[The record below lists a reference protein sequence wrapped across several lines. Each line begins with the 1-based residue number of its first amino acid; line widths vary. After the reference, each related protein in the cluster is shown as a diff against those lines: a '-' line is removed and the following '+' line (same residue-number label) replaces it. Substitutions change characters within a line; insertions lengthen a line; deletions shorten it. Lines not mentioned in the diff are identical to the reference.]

1 MTSLTSPVRRLLAC
15 HPRTPARA
23 IRAVDVAACGTTD
36 GGLAINFALEGD
48 LSAVRIP
55 EPRPSRRVDGL
66 WRHTCF
72 EAFVMAGEGPGYRE
86 FNFSPSGEWA
96 VTAFHG
102 YRDGAEPAAES
113 GTEIMVRRSGDRL
126 ELDAEIRPECLPP
139 GRLLRLG
146 LSAVV
151 EDAHGELTYW
161 ALRHSP
167 GPPDF
172 HQSDTFT
179 LPLEFPSMPDVD
191 TLTGGRVR

>member
-1 MTSLTSPVRRLLAC
+1 MNSLSSPVRRTLAC

-23 IRAVDVAACGTTD
+23 IHAVEVAACGTPD
-36 GGLAINFALEGD
+36 GGLALNFAIEGD
-48 LSAVRIP
+48 LPAVRIP

-96 VTAFHG
+96 LTAFRG
-102 YRDGAEPAAES
+102 YRDGGEPAAEP
-113 GTEIMVRRSGDRL
+113 GPEIEVRRRGERL
-126 ELDAEIRPECLPP
+126 ELDAEIRPECLRP
-139 GRLLRLG
+139 GGSLRLG
-146 LSAVV
+146 LCAVV

-161 ALRHSP
+161 ALWHPP
-167 GPPDF
+167 GQPDF
-172 HQSDTFT
+172 HHRDAFT
-179 LPLEFPSMPDVD
+179 LPLELPSLADVD

>member
-1 MTSLTSPVRRLLAC
+1 M
-15 HPRTPARA
+15 
-23 IRAVDVAACGTTD
+23 G
-36 GGLAINFALEGD
+36 E

-55 EPRPSRRVDGL
+55 EPRASRRVDGL

-96 VTAFHG
+96 LTTFRG
-102 YRDGAEPAAES
+102 YRDAGEPA
-113 GTEIMVRRSGDRL
+113 TEYGPEIVVRRSGERL

-146 LSAVV
+146 LCAVV

-161 ALRHSP
+161 ALWHPP
-167 GPPDF
+167 GQPDF
-172 HQSDTFT
+172 HHRDAFA
-179 LPLEFPSMPDVD
+179 LPLELPSLADVD